1 MMAIFGSG
9 MHSLGTNA
17 YRFSISWA
25 RILPD
30 GMLGSVKPRGIIFYN
45 KLIDHLLSKGIEP
58 FVTLHHNDLP
68 QVLEQRD
75 GGWLSPLLREEF
87 APFASICFERKRLTT

>member
-9 MHSLGTNA
+9 MHCLGTNA
-17 YRFSISWA
+17 YWFSISWA

-30 GMLGSVKPRGIIFYN
+30 GMLGSVNPRGIIFYN
-45 KLIDHLLSKGIEP
+45 KFIDHLLSKGIEP

-68 QVLEQRD
+68 QVLEQGD

-87 APFASICFERKRLTT
+87 AHFASICFERKRLTT

>member
-30 GMLGSVKPRGIIFYN
+30 GMLGSVNPRGIIFYN
-45 KLIDHLLSKGIEP
+45 NLIDHLLSKGIEP

-68 QVLEQRD
+68 QVLEQRY
-75 GGWLSPLLREEF
+75 GGWLSPLLRN
-87 APFASICFERKRLTT
+87 SMHRKLPEDKALC